1 MMRDWISIFHERYLN
16 PAESELSRVQNE
28 LFVVHWRDCREK
40 LNPDIEGTM
49 IKSIL
54 DSSKIMKNNIVNYNN
69 HEEQKLVGQPRNI
82 NNADHDMR
90 DEEVKGPRG
99 DKFDEF

>member
-1 MMRDWISIFHERYLN
+1 
-16 PAESELSRVQNE
+16 
-28 LFVVHWRDCREK
+28 
-40 LNPDIEGTM
+40 M